1 MKWIGPDHRKRKIG
15 LALGS
20 GSAKGLSII
29 GILKVLER
37 EHIPVDLIAGSSIGA
52 VIGGLYA
59 AGIPIEGIE
68 TVAMGTDWRLLIS
81 LIDPHMK
88 DGLIRGEKVTG
99 FLRNH
104 LGETLLEDC
113 RIPFSV
119 VATDLRSGEAVVFD
133 RGNMVTAI
141 RASISVPLVFQPVRF
156 EDLVLADGGLSSPVP
171 VETVRRMGADTVIA
185 VNLNHY
191 HPGTEQDFRL
201 RDIADRSFGILRH
214 HLALMDTRSAD
225 IMIAPHVAAARWH
238 RFTQADEL
246 IAEGERTATE
256 MLPELRKLV

>member
-1 MKWIGPDHRKRKIG
+1 MKWIGTHHRKREIG

-29 GILKVLER
+29 GVLKILER
-37 EHIPVDLIAGSSIGA
+37 ERIPVDFIAGSSIGA

-59 AGIPIEGIE
+59 TGVTIEKIE
-68 TVAMGTDWRLLIS
+68 AIAAETDWRLLFS

-88 DGLIRGEKVTG
+88 DGLIRGEKVTE
-99 FLRNH
+99 FLRKH
-104 LGETLLEDC
+104 LGETRFEDC

-119 VATDLRSGEAVVFD
+119 VATDLRSGESVVFD
-133 RGNMVTAI
+133 RGDMVTAV

-185 VNLNHY
+185 VNLNRY
-191 HPGTEQDFRL
+191 YPGTEQDFRL

-225 IMIAPHVAAARWH
+225 IMIAPHVADARWH
-238 RFTQADEL
+238 RFTRADEL
-246 IAEGERTATE
+246 IAEGERAATAI
-256 MLPELRKLV
+256 LPELRKLV